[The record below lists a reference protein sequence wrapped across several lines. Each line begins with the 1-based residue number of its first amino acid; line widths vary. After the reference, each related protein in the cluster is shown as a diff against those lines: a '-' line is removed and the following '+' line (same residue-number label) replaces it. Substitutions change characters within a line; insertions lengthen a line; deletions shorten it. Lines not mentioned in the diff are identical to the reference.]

1 MKITP
6 LRGLLFLGALCAS
19 SLGLRAQV
27 IEFSA
32 TLSAAQEPNNAST
45 SPATGSAIMLYD
57 IATNTFDLIV
67 SISGM
72 TNTATASH
80 IHEAA
85 AGVNG
90 PVVTNLGGEA
100 EYTRTGGTTV
110 RRTFRNVTH
119 LGDRVKLITGGA
131 YYNIHSAQFPGGE
144 IRGQLIPR
152 PVRLVANLDVAQEQA
167 AFPAVNLAG
176 VTSFGG
182 AVATYNP
189 VTNKISVRHSLF
201 NYTNP
206 FTNSHI
212 HEGAPGVSGPVRVN
226 LGTNSNA
233 GAYSSANGYI
243 AGAHDELDFT
253 GDMMVLLTGGMYLNY
268 HSQTFAGGQLRGQ
281 LTVSNDLPGTRLYN
295 VATRGFVGGAGQEL
309 IAGFAVTGGE
319 PVRVMITAKGP
330 SLSAFGVTGAL
341 GNPRLALHDSAGR
354 QIATNDDIGATAGTE
369 FARTP
374 GAPTNTAEAALIVVL
389 PAGNYTAVVSSA
401 SGTGVA
407 LVEAYDLR
415 AVSPSANLITQN
427 RLAPTAKSASFA
439 AAPAKSSG
447 RPAVLEICDGLPLAA
462 AVVVVAK

>member
-6 LRGLLFLGALCAS
+6 LRGLLFLSALCAS

-27 IEFSA
+27 IELHA
-32 TLSAAQEPNNAST
+32 TLNSAQEPNNTSSSQAS
-45 SPATGSAIMLYD
+45 GSAIMLYD

-72 TNTATASH
+72 TNNATASH

-90 PVVTNLGGEA
+90 PFVTNLGGEA
-100 EYTRTGGTTV
+100 EYARTGGNTL
-110 RRTFRNVTH
+110 RRTFRNITH
-119 LGDRVKLITGGA
+119 GGDRVKLIQGGA

-144 IRGQLIPR
+144 IRGQLLPR

-167 AFPAVNLAG
+167 AFPAVNLSG

-182 AVATYNP
+182 AVLTYKP
-189 VTNKISVRHSLF
+189 DTNKISLRHSLF

-212 HEGAPGVSGPVRVN
+212 HEGIPGLSGPVRVA
-226 LGTNSNA
+226 LGTNANA

-268 HSQTFAGGQLRGQ
+268 HSQTFSGGQLRGQ
-281 LTVSNDLPGTRLYN
+281 ITVSNDLPGTRVYN
-295 VATRGFVGGAGQEL
+295 LSTRGFVGGAGQEL
-309 IAGFAVTGGE
+309 VAGFAITGAE
-319 PVRVMITAKGP
+319 PVRMLVTAKGP
-330 SLSAFGVTGAL
+330 SLSSFGIATPLA
-341 GNPRLALHDSAGR
+341 NPRLALYDSAGR
-354 QIATNDDIGATAGTE
+354 LIATNDDVGVTAGTE
-369 FARTP
+369 LARIP
-374 GAPTNTAEAALIVVL
+374 GAPANAAESALVVVL
-389 PAGNYTAVVSSA
+389 PAGNYTAVVSSS

-415 AVSPSANLITQN
+415 AVSPSANLIAQH
-427 RLAPTAKSASFA
+427 RLAPTARAASFVA
-439 AAPAKSSG
+439 TPAKPSS
-447 RPAVLEICDGLPLAA
+447 RPAVLELCDGLPLAA
-462 AVVVVAK
+462 AVVVAK